1 VLTSFP
7 PAYQICKKLEGLALK
22 NETSAPPTNQSE
34 IHSDTV
40 NTTHAYQTSPNKQQR
55 VGAKRRRRTTD
66 LDAVI
71 EIAREA
77 GTRADVELKLAQ
89 LNEAVALRDDEIG
102 KLKEELSRLAEGEQ
116 KRSELEKKIESQK
129 ARIES
134 LQLSQVAQVN
144 AGKEDAQHL
153 LSIIEE
159 QAAELVQHKEICPT
173 VVTQARLYEETI
185 RELRATIAQKEV
197 DVIERNTTIQKLES
211 DTKRQQVEIT
221 KHNTL
226 AQQQQQ
232 GLSKKDELVAKL
244 EAKVERAER
253 IAEKTLVMG
262 SSALQLKDE
271 AMKSLQEETQQIAKE
286 REQLRAALDAR
297 TEAIR
302 QLEYEVD
309 EKHASMVKAEADT
322 AREKRKTE
330 FKYNDLLRKKGVTIK
345 ELRAAAERYL
355 ATIASQE
362 SQLQQL
368 TAMGTEQDSKSTP
381 MAGQNGEFNEK
392 FCDLQIHL
400 HPEDV
405 EISNRN
411 QTSEQQKATIDEQA
425 VTIHDQ
431 TISLRDQKS
440 TGNEQAAQLTAH
452 HLQSSAPGQAGQIKS
467 RKAEKG
473 EANIQR
479 AKQVETHDGQEL
491 QHAETIQQLLARITE
506 LEGYVEQRNSTV
518 FKLQKIIDGQAVQI
532 KLQSTPQLQKKD
544 ARIEQLQDKVEY
556 LRSLARKLSGIVK
569 EKNSLIS
576 QLRSQI
582 DDMQEDTAIAG
593 KLKVRCTE
601 LAATNAALQAKVS
614 NLEPLVKITKKQDVE
629 IGKWLSKAQ
638 ELEMELSKLRAKTES
653 NTLGPSPEQP
663 AIASLKT
670 KVAEQEKELTRKKH
684 LLEEKL
690 QHQHK
695 LEQELEE
702 AEKALVK
709 LKKRYAQL
717 QDEIEELQANAD
729 AEHEHLH
736 QQIDYHKERY
746 HELTEQANGLA
757 ARLVKADRY
766 GQELRI
772 ANTGLEVELHA
783 AKESMREMV
792 TKHRFELKT
801 LEYQISR
808 MRDHEAQLNKRIS
821 ARAAQVIA
829 LQNALDQQE
838 KLWEGAKVVVDAGGA
853 QLCTPEERIRFLAN
867 FAAKLGGELVC
878 LRCAE
883 TGLGGT
889 CSHLRSGAA
898 GSSEAPEAALS
909 PQEQPAVETASV
921 ARNQEEQPP
930 QRGLKRSS
938 SFFSLSEY
946 LKKRISGDEA

>member
-22 NETSAPPTNQSE
+22 NETSAPPTNLSE
-34 IHSDTV
+34 IHSTTV
-40 NTTHAYQTSPNKQQR
+40 NTTQAYQKSPNKHQY

-66 LDAVI
+66 SETLI
-71 EIAREA
+71 EVARET
-77 GTRADVELKLAQ
+77 GTRDDVELKLTQ

-134 LQLSQVAQVN
+134 LQLSQAAEVN
-144 AGKEDAQHL
+144 AVKEDAQRL
-153 LSIIEE
+153 QSIIDE
-159 QAAELVQHKEICPT
+159 QAAELVQHKQICPT

-185 RELRATIAQKEV
+185 RELRATIAQKDV
-197 DVIERNTTIQKLES
+197 DIIERNATIKELES
-211 DTKRQQVEIT
+211 NIKREQVETT

-226 AQQQQQ
+226 AHQQQRD
-232 GLSKKDELVAKL
+232 LASKDELVAKL

-271 AMKSLQEETQQIAKE
+271 AMKSLQEETRQIAKE
-286 REQLRAALDAR
+286 RDQLRAALDAR
-297 TEAIR
+297 AEAIR
-302 QLEYEVD
+302 QLEHEVD
-309 EKHASMVKAEADT
+309 EKHANMVKAEADA

-355 ATIASQE
+355 TTIASQE

-368 TAMGTEQDSKSTP
+368 TAKMTEHDPEITP
-381 MAGQNGEFNEK
+381 RAGQNEEVNEK
-392 FCDLQIHL
+392 ICNLQIRL
-400 HPEDV
+400 QPSDV
-405 EISNRN
+405 RVSNQNETTER
-411 QTSEQQKATIDEQA
+411 QEATIDEQA
-425 VTIHDQ
+425 ITIHDQ

-440 TGNEQAAQLTAH
+440 TGNEQAAQLTSR
-452 HLQSSAPGQAGQIKS
+452 HLQSSVTRQAGQIKP
-467 RKAEKG
+467 KQAENG
-473 EANIQR
+473 EQDIQR
-479 AKQVETHDGQEL
+479 SKQVETHDAQERR
-491 QHAETIQQLLARITE
+491 HAETIQQLLARITE
-506 LEGYVEQRNSTV
+506 LEGYIEQRNSTI
-518 FKLQKIIDGQAVQI
+518 FKLQKTIDGQAVQI

-556 LRSLARKLSGIVK
+556 LKSLARKLSGIVK
-569 EKNSLIS
+569 EKNALIS
-576 QLRSQI
+576 LLRARV
-582 DDMQEDTAIAG
+582 DDMQGDAAEAG
-593 KLKVRCTE
+593 KLKVQCTE
-601 LAATNAALQAKVS
+601 LAATNAALQRKVS
-614 NLEPLVKITKKQDVE
+614 DLEPLAKITKKQDVE

-746 HELTEQANGLA
+746 HGLTEQANGLA

-792 TKHRFELKT
+792 TRHRFELKT

-829 LQNALDQQE
+829 LQNALDDKE
-838 KLWEGAKVVVDAGGA
+838 KLLDGAKVVVDAGGA
-853 QLCTPEERIRFLAN
+853 QLYTLQEQLDFVKNYGVEQGDGQDR
-867 FAAKLGGELVC
+867 
-878 LRCAE
+878 LRP
-883 TGLGGT
+883 GGT
-889 CSHLRSGAA
+889 GSSRLWFGPAR
-898 GSSEAPEAALS
+898 SSEAPEAALS
-909 PQEQPAVETASV
+909 PHEQPAVATASM
-921 ARNQEEQPP
+921 AQNQHEQPP
-930 QRGLKRSS
+930 ERELKRSS

-946 LKKRISGDEA
+946 LKKRIAGDEA